1 MCRETKPFL
10 ICGRLK
16 SSFHA
21 ANPHPGE
28 RARARIG
35 TASRVRRSYG
45 LFSRSTGGCMPTVGW
60 PKPHRSR
67 SRDISS
73 SRARRAPPDVDHTWS
88 RTGHRG
94 ADFDSKLHPE
104 IVECV
109 EPQPSGIH
117 VMTCRSRLSSRRPQA
132 AASRRHG
139 PSPRARLPSAHA
151 LEAKMGSAGW
161 ESAELP
167 NGAAWGGHGLNMMV
181 AAL

>member
-1 MCRETKPFL
+1 M

-21 ANPHPGE
+21 AYPHPGE
-28 RARARIG
+28 RARARVG
-35 TASRVRRSYG
+35 TVTRARRPYG
-45 LFSRSTGGCMPTVGW
+45 LYSRSTGRCMPNVGW
-60 PKPHRSR
+60 PKPQRSSR
-67 SRDISS
+67 RDILSA
-73 SRARRAPPDVDHTWS
+73 RARRAPPEVDHTWS

-94 ADFDSKLHPE
+94 ADFDSMWHAE

-109 EPQPSGIH
+109 EPQPSGMHII
-117 VMTCRSRLSSRRPQA
+117 MSQPRLGSRRPQA
-132 AASRRHG
+132 AVSRRHG
-139 PSPRARLPSAHA
+139 PSPRACLPSAHA

-167 NGAAWGGHGLNMMV
+167 NRADWGGHGLNMMV